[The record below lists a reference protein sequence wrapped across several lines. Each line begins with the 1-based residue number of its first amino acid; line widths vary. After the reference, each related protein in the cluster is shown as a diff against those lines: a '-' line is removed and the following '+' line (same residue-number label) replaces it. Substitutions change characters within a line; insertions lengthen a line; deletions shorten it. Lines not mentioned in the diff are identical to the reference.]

1 MRERARGRPAMTE
14 EQRLM
19 AVTLLANAIRQEEHL
34 SARSRRWVGGDVL
47 PGFGTRARADG
58 SRRYV
63 QGMRD
68 LLAVLFEGGRAEA
81 DECYEAARAQARGEQ
96 TGS

>member
-14 EQRLM
+14 DQRMM
-19 AVTLLANAIRQEEHL
+19 AVTLLANAIRKEEHL
-34 SARSRRWVGGDVL
+34 SAR
-47 PGFGTRARADG
+47 

-68 LLAVLFEGGRAEA
+68 LLAVLFAGGRAEA

-96 TGS
+96 TRS